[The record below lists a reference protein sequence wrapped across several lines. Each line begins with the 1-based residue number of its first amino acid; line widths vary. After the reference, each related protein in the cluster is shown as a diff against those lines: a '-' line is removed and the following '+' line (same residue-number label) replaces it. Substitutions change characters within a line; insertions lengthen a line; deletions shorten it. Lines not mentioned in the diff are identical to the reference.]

1 MNISMNVAE
10 VVKNDTNKLQLLN
23 KFNISTHRSFRL
35 RYGRLNQDLMS
46 MCRLA
51 AMTTYDLQD
60 RRNDLRFWEEGISL
74 ENESSA
80 QSVYLSL
87 LEKYLTLYPTTLEED
102 EILLGT
108 EPDNQRLVAATRY
121 RHCKKRIL
129 HNHMNIFQR
138 MNPMMEMLVTQEL
151 SNLKP
156 NDPRGLQV
164 NYMSK
169 YFSTLFQMSSRGPK
183 DKEGRV
189 SDEDVRRQK
198 EEQASAMEEEE
209 RQRSML
215 EERYEEDT
223 MSSDLSSEEGGERSS
238 SGSSSS
244 SGRSGSGSSS
254 SRRRRSGSSR
264 GSGSSRSD
272 GVEHKSRSGGG
283 RHVSNVVVTH
293 PHGNQGSDGDELRR
307 LRSQLDRA
315 LGKNMNKQPVLLKGR
330 AVQSGSHRPSD
341 PDDR

>member
-10 VVKNDTNKLQLLN
+10 VVKNDNDKLQLLN

-74 ENESSA
+74 ENEWSA
-80 QSVYLSL
+80 QSVYLAL

-102 EILLGT
+102 EILLAT

-138 MNPMMEMLVTQEL
+138 MNPMMDMLVTQEL

-198 EEQASAMEEEE
+198 EEQASVMEEEE
-209 RQRSML
+209 RQRLML
-215 EERYEEDT
+215 EEQYEEDT
-223 MSSDLSSEEGGERSS
+223 MSSDLSGEEGGEGSS
-238 SGSSSS
+238 SGNG
-244 SGRSGSGSSS
+244 SGSRRGSGSGS
-254 SRRRRSGSSR
+254 
-264 GSGSSRSD
+264 GSGMHSSRSD

-283 RHVSNVVVTH
+283 RHASNVVVTH
-293 PHGNQGSDGDELRR
+293 PYGDHGSDGDELRR
-307 LRSQLDRA
+307 LRTQLDRA
-315 LGKNMNKQPVLLKGR
+315 LGKNMDKEPVLLKGR